1 MTNTKFGGFTPA
13 VSLLIGAAIAIAALG
28 FALVIGETRIPL
40 DTVWNV
46 LRIEAGYPAP
56 EVNPIDRGILW
67 SYRLPRAIMAMAC
80 GASLALSGVVLQA
93 LLRNPLSDP
102 YILGLSAGASTGAVA
117 VAILGFGAGALTL
130 SGGAFIGALLAFG
143 FVAFLAPLARGN
155 SAAATSSLALLLAG
169 VAGAQLFH
177 ALTALII
184 AKSADANQARGIM
197 FWMMGNLSGSRWPD
211 IYLAV
216 PVALAG
222 AGVIFAHFRALD
234 AMTFGREAAQ
244 SMGIRTGLVMT
255 VLIGTTALLTA
266 VMVSMTGAIGF
277 VGLVVP
283 HAMRFLVGVRHVRL
297 IPASA
302 LAGGV
307 FLILAD
313 IVSRILIPGQ
323 AMPIGVVTAL
333 VGAPAFAIILVR
345 SSRAHSG

>member
-1 MTNTKFGGFTPA
+1 MICSTFGGRRPA
-13 VSLLIGAAIAIAALG
+13 VSLLIGVAITVAALG

-40 DTVWNV
+40 SDIWGV
-46 LRIEAGYPAP
+46 LRIEAGYPAR
-56 EVNPIDRGILW
+56 EVNPIDHGILW
-67 SYRLPRAIMAMAC
+67 SYRLPRAIIALAC

-117 VAILGFGAGALTL
+117 VAILGIGAGALSL
-130 SGGAFIGALLAFG
+130 SGGAFIGAMLAFG
-143 FVAFLAPLARGN
+143 FVAWLARMARGN
-155 SAAATSSLALLLAG
+155 SAQATSSLALLLAG

-211 IYLAV
+211 VYLAV

-222 AGVIFAHFRALD
+222 TGVIFAHFRALD

-244 SMGIRTGLVMT
+244 SMGIRTGLVMG
-255 VLIGTTALLTA
+255 VLISTTALLTA

-283 HAMRFLVGVRHVRL
+283 HAMRFLVGVGHLRL
-297 IPASA
+297 IPATA

-307 FLILAD
+307 FVILAD
-313 IVSRILIPGQ
+313 IVARMLVPGQ
-323 AMPIGVVTAL
+323 TLPIGVVTAL
-333 VGAPAFAIILVR
+333 VGAPAFAVILVR

>member
-1 MTNTKFGGFTPA
+1 MNLRNLGGLQPVATIVIGVALFA
-13 VSLLIGAAIAIAALG
+13 VAVGA
-28 FALVIGETRIPL
+28 ALVIGETPIPL
-40 DTVWNV
+40 STVWNV

-56 EVNPIDRGILW
+56 DVDPIDHGILW
-67 SYRLPRAIMAMAC
+67 SYRLPRAILALAC

-117 VAILGFGAGALTL
+117 VAILGVGAGVLTM
-130 SGGAFIGALLAFG
+130 SGGAFVGALLAFG
-143 FVAFLAPLARGN
+143 FVAWLARMANVNG
-155 SAAATSSLALLLAG
+155 AGATASLALLLAG

-197 FWMMGNLSGSRWPD
+197 FWMMGSLSGSRWPD
-211 IYLAV
+211 VYLAV
-216 PVALAG
+216 PVALIG
-222 AGVIFAHFRALD
+222 AGTIFAHFRALD

-244 SMGIRTGLVMT
+244 SMGIRTGWVMG
-255 VLIGTTALLTA
+255 VLIVTTALLTA

-283 HAMRFLVGVRHVRL
+283 HAMKFIVGVRHSRL
-297 IPASA
+297 IPATA
-302 LAGGV
+302 FAGGV
-307 FLILAD
+307 FLVLAD

-323 AMPIGVVTAL
+323 TLPIGVVTAL

-345 SSRAHSG
+345 SSRAHTS

>member
-1 MTNTKFGGFTPA
+1 MIIVKNGGLKSA
-13 VSLLIGAAIAIAALG
+13 ISLIGGSIILAAALG
-28 FALVIGETRIPL
+28 LALVVGETRIPFE
-40 DTVWNV
+40 TTWNV
-46 LRIEAGYPAP
+46 FKLAAGFAAP
-56 EVNPIDRGILW
+56 EVNAVDYGILW
-67 SYRLPRAIMAMAC
+67 SYRLPRAIIAMAC
-80 GASLALSGVVLQA
+80 GASLAISGVVLQA
-93 LLRNPLSDP
+93 LLRNPLADP

-117 VAILGFGAGALTL
+117 VAILGFGAGTLSL
-130 SGGAFIGALLAFG
+130 SGGAFIGALMAFG
-143 FVAFLAPLARGN
+143 FVALLARLAQGKG
-155 SAAATSSLALLLAG
+155 AGATSSLALLLAG

-211 IYLAV
+211 VYLAV
-216 PVALAG
+216 PIA
-222 AGVIFAHFRALD
+222 IFGSIIIYAHSRALD

-244 SMGIRTGLVMT
+244 SMGIRTNLVMT
-255 VLIGTTALLTA
+255 ILISTTALLTA

-283 HAMRFLVGVRHVRL
+283 HAVRFLTGTRHLLL
-297 IPASA
+297 IPATA

-307 FLILAD
+307 FLIVAD
-313 IVSRILIPGQ
+313 IIARILISGQ
-323 AMPIGVVTAL
+323 SLPIGVVTAL

>member
-1 MTNTKFGGFTPA
+1 MRYVKFGGAKPA
-13 VSLLIGAAIAIAALG
+13 VSLFGGIFIFVAALG
-28 FALVIGETRIPL
+28 LALVVGETRIPL
-40 DTVWNV
+40 ETIWNV
-46 LRIEAGYPAP
+46 LKTEAGYSAP
-56 EVNPIDRGILW
+56 EVNAIDHGILW
-67 SYRLPRAIMAMAC
+67 SYRLPRAIIAMAC

-93 LLRNPLSDP
+93 LLRNPLADP

-117 VAILGFGAGALTL
+117 VAILGFGAGALSL
-130 SGGAFIGALLAFG
+130 SGGAFMGALLAFG
-143 FVAFLAPLARGN
+143 FVALLARLAQGRGAG
-155 SAAATSSLALLLAG
+155 AASSLALLLAG

-211 IYLAV
+211 VYLAV
-216 PVALAG
+216 PIALFG
-222 AGVIFAHFRALD
+222 SIVIYAHSRALD

-244 SMGIRTGLVMT
+244 SMGIQTRLVMV

-283 HAMRFLVGVRHVRL
+283 HAVRFLVGVRHFLL
-297 IPASA
+297 IPATA

-307 FLILAD
+307 FLIFAD
-313 IVSRILIPGQ
+313 IMSRILIPGQ
-323 AMPIGVVTAL
+323 SLPIGVVTAL
-333 VGAPAFAIILVR
+333 VGAPAFAAILVR
-345 SSRAHSG
+345 NSRARSD

>member
-1 MTNTKFGGFTPA
+1 MQFAFGGVRPA
-13 VSLLIGAAIAIAALG
+13 LTLLVGVAIMVAALG
-28 FALVIGETRIPL
+28 FALAIGETRIPL
-40 DTVWNV
+40 ADIWAV
-46 LRIEAGYPAP
+46 LKTEAGYPAR
-56 EVNPIDRGILW
+56 EINPIDHGILW
-67 SYRLPRAIMAMAC
+67 SYRLPRAIIALSC

-117 VAILGFGAGALTL
+117 VAILGFGAGALSL
-130 SGGAFIGALLAFG
+130 SGGAFIGAMLAFG
-143 FVAFLAPLARGN
+143 FVAWLARMARGN
-155 SAAATSSLALLLAG
+155 SAQATSSLALLLAG

-211 IYLAV
+211 VYLAV
-216 PVALAG
+216 PITLIGSAI
-222 AGVIFAHFRALD
+222 IFLHFRALD

-244 SMGIRTGLVMT
+244 SMGIRTGLVMG
-255 VLIGTTALLTA
+255 VLISTTALLTA

-283 HAMRFLVGVRHVRL
+283 HAMRFLVGVGHLRL
-297 IPASA
+297 IPATA

-313 IVSRILIPGQ
+313 IVARMLIPGQ
-323 AMPIGVVTAL
+323 TLPIGVVTAL

-345 SSRAHSG
+345 SSRAHSD

>member
-1 MTNTKFGGFTPA
+1 MRSTFGGVRPA
-13 VSLLIGAAIAIAALG
+13 VSLIIGAGIMVAALG
-28 FALVIGETRIPL
+28 LALVIGETRIPL
-40 DTVWNV
+40 SDIWAV
-46 LRIEAGYPAP
+46 LKIEAGYPAR
-56 EVNPIDRGILW
+56 EVNPIDHGILW
-67 SYRLPRAIMAMAC
+67 SYRLPRAIVSLAC
-80 GASLALSGVVLQA
+80 GASLAISGVVLQA
-93 LLRNPLSDP
+93 LLRNPLADP

-130 SGGAFIGALLAFG
+130 SSGAFIGAMLAFG
-143 FVAFLAPLARGN
+143 FVAWLARMARGN
-155 SAAATSSLALLLAG
+155 SAQANSSLALLLAG

-211 IYLAV
+211 VYLAV

-222 AGVIFAHFRALD
+222 GVVVFAHFRALD

-244 SMGIRTGLVMT
+244 SMGIRTGLVMG
-255 VLIGTTALLTA
+255 VLISTTALLTA

-277 VGLVVP
+277 VGLVIP
-283 HAMRFLVGVRHVRL
+283 HAMRFLVGGGHLRL
-297 IPASA
+297 IPATA

-313 IVSRILIPGQ
+313 IVSRMFIPGQ
-323 AMPIGVVTAL
+323 TLPIGVVTAL
-333 VGAPAFAIILVR
+333 VGAPAFAVILVR

>member
-1 MTNTKFGGFTPA
+1 MIRSTYGGLGPA
-13 VSLLIGAAIAIAALG
+13 VSLLIGVAILMAALG
-28 FALVIGETRIPL
+28 LALVIGETRIPL
-40 DTVWNV
+40 ADIWTV
-46 LRIEAGYPAP
+46 LRNQAGYPAR
-56 EVNPIDRGILW
+56 EVNPIDHGILW
-67 SYRLPRAIMAMAC
+67 SYRLPRAIIALAC

-117 VAILGFGAGALTL
+117 VAILGFGAGALSL
-130 SGGAFIGALLAFG
+130 SGGAFIGAMLAFG
-143 FVAFLAPLARGN
+143 FVAWLARMARGN
-155 SAAATSSLALLLAG
+155 SAQATSSLALLLAG

-211 IYLAV
+211 VYLAV
-216 PVALAG
+216 PVTLIGSA
-222 AGVIFAHFRALD
+222 VIFIHYRALD
-234 AMTFGREAAQ
+234 AMSFGREAAQ
-244 SMGIRTGLVMT
+244 SMGIRTGVVMG
-255 VLIGTTALLTA
+255 VLISTTALLTA

-283 HAMRFLVGVRHVRL
+283 HAMRFLVGVSHARL
-297 IPASA
+297 IPAAA

-313 IVSRILIPGQ
+313 IVARILIPGQ
-323 AMPIGVVTAL
+323 TLPIGVVTAL
-333 VGAPAFAIILVR
+333 VGAPAFAVILVR

>member
-1 MTNTKFGGFTPA
+1 MTRRQLGGARCATILFGG
-13 VSLLIGAAIAIAALG
+13 VAILIAALG

-40 DTVWNV
+40 GTVWNV
-46 LRIEAGYPAP
+46 LRAESGFAAPA
-56 EVNPIDRGILW
+56 VNPIDHGILW
-67 SYRLPRAIMAMAC
+67 SYRLPRAIIAMAC

-130 SGGAFIGALLAFG
+130 SGGAFIGAMLAFG
-143 FVAFLAPLARGN
+143 FVAWLARMARGN
-155 SAAATSSLALLLAG
+155 SSAATSSLALLLAG

-211 IYLAV
+211 VYLAV

-222 AGVIFAHFRALD
+222 AGVIFAHLRALD

-244 SMGIRTGLVMT
+244 SMGVRTGLVMAT
-255 VLIGTTALLTA
+255 LISTAGLLTA
-266 VMVSMTGAIGF
+266 VMVSLTGAIGF

-283 HAMRFLVGVRHVRL
+283 HAMRFIVGVRHVRL
-297 IPASA
+297 IPATA

-313 IVSRILIPGQ
+313 IVARVLIPGQ
-323 AMPIGVVTAL
+323 SLPIGVVTAL

-345 SSRAHSG
+345 SSRAHSS

>member
-1 MTNTKFGGFTPA
+1 MIRSTYGGLGPA
-13 VSLLIGAAIAIAALG
+13 VSLLIGVAILMAALG
-28 FALVIGETRIPL
+28 LALVIGETRIPL
-40 DTVWNV
+40 ADIWTV
-46 LRIEAGYPAP
+46 LRNQAGYPAG
-56 EVNPIDRGILW
+56 EVNPIDHGILW
-67 SYRLPRAIMAMAC
+67 NYRLPRAIIALAC

-117 VAILGFGAGALTL
+117 VAILGFGAGALSL
-130 SGGAFIGALLAFG
+130 SGGAFIGAMLAFG
-143 FVAFLAPLARGN
+143 FVAWLARMARGN
-155 SAAATSSLALLLAG
+155 SAQATSSLALLLAG

-211 IYLAV
+211 VYLAV
-216 PVALAG
+216 PVTLIG
-222 AGVIFAHFRALD
+222 STVIFIHYRALD
-234 AMTFGREAAQ
+234 AMSFGREAAQ
-244 SMGIRTGLVMT
+244 SMGIRTGVVMG
-255 VLIGTTALLTA
+255 VLISTTALLTA

-283 HAMRFLVGVRHVRL
+283 HAMRFLVGVSHARL
-297 IPASA
+297 IPAAA

-313 IVSRILIPGQ
+313 IVARILIPGQ
-323 AMPIGVVTAL
+323 TLPIGVVTAL
-333 VGAPAFAIILVR
+333 VGAPAFAVILVR

>member
-1 MTNTKFGGFTPA
+1 MTTKTLGGLSPV
-13 VSLLIGAAIAIAALG
+13 VSLTIGVATMVAALG
-28 FALVIGETRIPL
+28 FALVVGETRIPL
-40 DTVWNV
+40 DVIWNV
-46 LRIEAGYPAP
+46 LRFEFGFMAP
-56 EVNPIDRGILW
+56 KVNPIDHGILW
-67 SYRLPRAIMAMAC
+67 SYRLPRAIVAMAC
-80 GASLALSGVVLQA
+80 GMSLALSGVVLQA

-130 SGGAFIGALLAFG
+130 SGGAFIGAMLAFG
-143 FVAFLAPLARGN
+143 FVAWLARLARGN
-155 SAAATSSLALLLAG
+155 SGTATSSLALLLAG

-211 IYLAV
+211 VYLAV
-216 PVALAG
+216 PIALAG

-244 SMGIRTGLVMT
+244 TMGIRTGLVMA
-255 VLIGTTALLTA
+255 VLLSVTALLTA
-266 VMVSMTGAIGF
+266 VMVSLTGAIGF

-297 IPASA
+297 IPATA
-302 LAGGV
+302 LAGGI

-313 IVSRILIPGQ
+313 IGARVLIPGQ
-323 AMPIGVVTAL
+323 TLPIGVVTAL
-333 VGAPAFAIILVR
+333 VGAPTFAVILVR